1 MRLRGENIMWKI
13 FAILSLILI
22 IIIVVLILII
32 KHKNKDIYSLE
43 SENEAFRNSY
53 EELNNSYKQLD
64 EEIKIEKKHNEELA
78 KKLADISCMSID
90 DVLAQLQDNDSHRK
104 DNL

>member
-1 MRLRGENIMWKI
+1 MWKI

-22 IIIVVLILII
+22 IVVIVLILII
-32 KHKNKDIYSLE
+32 KHKNKNLDYLK
-43 SENEAFRNSY
+43 SENETFRNSY
-53 EELNNSYKQLD
+53 EELNNSYKILD
-64 EEIKIEKKHNEELA
+64 EEIKIEKKHTAELA

-90 DVLAQLQDNDSHRK
+90 DVLAQLQNNESDRK